1 MSDSEDEA
9 VERQLKIV
17 IVGEAG
23 CGKVKNLGLLDFLR
37 EAVSAVHAL
46 YESNFK
52 RSRPSATAY
61 LLLQGHAGI
70 QCFWVGFLGSVAY

>member
-37 EAVSAVHAL
+37 EAL
-46 YESNFK
+46 YGSNFK

-61 LLLQGHAGI
+61 LCLQGHAGI
-70 QCFWVGFLGSVAY
+70 QFIL

>member
-23 CGKVKNLGLLDFLR
+23 SGKVKNVGLIDLR
-37 EAVSAVHAL
+37 ESVYTAHAL
-46 YESNFK
+46 K
-52 RSRPSATAY
+52 
-61 LLLQGHAGI
+61 
-70 QCFWVGFLGSVAY
+70 GSHF